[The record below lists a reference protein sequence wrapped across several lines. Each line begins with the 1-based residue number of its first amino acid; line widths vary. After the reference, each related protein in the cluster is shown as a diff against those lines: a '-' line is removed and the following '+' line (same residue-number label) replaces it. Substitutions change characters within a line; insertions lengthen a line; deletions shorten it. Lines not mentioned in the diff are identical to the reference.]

1 MLLNL
6 CIKLASGDLEACLK
20 GLDIAIPGELWR
32 EIITLNGLSLHGA
45 PGEKL
50 LDSLFVLYHI
60 GLSLVTIHGFFEH
73 LFC

>member
-32 EIITLNGLSLHGA
+32 EIITLSLHGA
-45 PGEKL
+45 PGQKL
-50 LDSLFVLYHI
+50 LDSLFVLYHK
-60 GLSLVTIHGFFEH
+60 GLSLVAIHSFFEL

>member
-32 EIITLNGLSLHGA
+32 EIITLNSLSLHGA
-45 PGEKL
+45 PGQKL

-60 GLSLVTIHGFFEH
+60 SLSLVAIHSFFE
-73 LFC
+73 LLLC

>member
-1 MLLNL
+1 MLLDL

-32 EIITLNGLSLHGA
+32 EIITLHGA

-50 LDSLFVLYHI
+50 LDCLFILYHKC
-60 GLSLVTIHGFFEH
+60 LSLVAIDGFFEL